1 MKLKIKITALLLSAV
16 LGLAIFTGCGK
27 NGWPETS
34 ELAGLA
40 MKSGIIPQTEA
51 TVEYPDT
58 SDTVFRMFFDNT
70 NSMRGF
76 VKPTIENQTKTAFV
90 YSVDDAIDVASSM
103 LKAQTNGFRSMEG
116 YILKADQ
123 NNVLRWFNVELNNE
137 LQARFCSTEF
147 YTGTDGR
154 PGTLTENGVSVGPLS
169 RLFRTGNIYGEE
181 DKDTPFLSDGLTVI
195 VSDLMEQNFDLDA
208 LYEGVENYYKTN
220 SAAAT
225 ALIGCYSDYK
235 GNMSVP
241 MFSDNGTSET
251 TIYDYEGQ
259 AGYYFFIVGP
269 VNLVQEYVDGVQSR
283 FDADNVSYDTVIFR
297 NCADARLAVNAL
309 NFEAVPDTMDG
320 VKKLKAYDDDITK
333 VLGSANTTEV
343 STYSNNVIVADIDGN
358 TSSAMEDTFQ
368 ISAMADAEEG
378 VTYYIGDAS
387 VYSLNYEEGKS
398 EEDTVCEWVPCT
410 GNALDSL
417 NIRAEALSGEKVDY
431 DADGDE
437 VIVIPQGRNV
447 YYVRCSLELKSGA
460 IEDGAGVYAVVVPYN
475 GKKKGKSQEEAFND
489 LMNRSISTGDFDRAL
504 SGLARRENGYQW
516 SSENQQT
523 ATASALM
530 RTPKLANLL
539 NSLSNS
545 AYTDKES
552 MNYLTFI
559 FDMSDR

>member
-1 MKLKIKITALLLSAV
+1 MKLKIKITTLLLSAA
-16 LGLAIFTGCGK
+16 LGLTIFTGCGK
-27 NGWPETS
+27 KGWPETS
-34 ELAGLA
+34 ELASLA

-51 TVEYPDT
+51 AVEYPDT

-76 VKPTIENQTKTAFV
+76 VKPTIENQKKTAFV
-90 YSVDDAIDVASSM
+90 YSIDDAIDVASSM

-123 NNVLRWFNVELNNE
+123 NNILRWFNVELNNE

-195 VSDLMEQNFDLDA
+195 VSDLMEQNFDLDV

-269 VNLVQEYVDGVQSR
+269 VNLVQEYVDGLQSR
-283 FDADNVSYDTVIFR
+283 FDADNVCYDTVIFR

-320 VKKLKAYDDDITK
+320 VKKLKDYDDDITK

-378 VTYYIGDAS
+378 VAYYIGDAN

-398 EEDTVCEWVPCT
+398 EEDTVCGWVPCT

-417 NIRAEALSGEKVDY
+417 NIRAEVLSGEKVDY

-489 LMNRSISTGDFDRAL
+489 LMSRNISTGDFDRAL
-504 SGLARRENGYQW
+504 SGLARRESGYQW

-523 ATASALM
+523 SAASALM
-530 RTPKLANLL
+530 CTPKLANLL

-545 AYTDKES
+545 AYTDKDS
-552 MNYLTFI
+552 MTYLTFI

>member
-1 MKLKIKITALLLSAV
+1 MKLKIKITALLLSAA
-16 LGLAIFTGCGK
+16 LGLTIFTGCGK
-27 NGWPETS
+27 KGWPETS

-51 TVEYPDT
+51 AVEYPDT

-76 VKPTIENQTKTAFV
+76 VKPTIENQKKTAFV

-123 NNVLRWFNVELNNE
+123 NNILRWFNVELNNE

-195 VSDLMEQNFDLDA
+195 VSDLMEQNFDLDV

-269 VNLVQEYVDGVQSR
+269 VNLVQEYVDGLQSR
-283 FDADNVSYDTVIFR
+283 FDADNVRYDTVIFR

-320 VKKLKAYDDDITK
+320 VKKLKDYDNDITK

-378 VTYYIGDAS
+378 VTYYIGDAN
-387 VYSLNYEEGKS
+387 VYSLNYKEGKGG
-398 EEDTVCEWVPCT
+398 EDTVCEWVPCT

-460 IEDGAGVYAVVVPYN
+460 IEDGVGVYAVVVPYN

-489 LMNRSISTGDFDRAL
+489 LMNRNISTGDFDRAL
-504 SGLARRENGYQW
+504 SGLARQESGYQW
-516 SSENQQT
+516 SSEDQQT
-523 ATASALM
+523 SAASALM
-530 RTPKLANLL
+530 CTPKLANLL

>member
-1 MKLKIKITALLLSAV
+1 
-16 LGLAIFTGCGK
+16 
-27 NGWPETS
+27 
-34 ELAGLA
+34 
-40 MKSGIIPQTEA
+40 
-51 TVEYPDT
+51 
-58 SDTVFRMFFDNT
+58 
-70 NSMRGF
+70 
-76 VKPTIENQTKTAFV
+76 
-90 YSVDDAIDVASSM
+90 
-103 LKAQTNGFRSMEG
+103 
-116 YILKADQ
+116 
-123 NNVLRWFNVELNNE
+123 
-137 LQARFCSTEF
+137 
-147 YTGTDGR
+147 
-154 PGTLTENGVSVGPLS
+154 
-169 RLFRTGNIYGEE
+169 
-181 DKDTPFLSDGLTVI
+181 
-195 VSDLMEQNFDLDA
+195 MEQNFDLDV

-269 VNLVQEYVDGVQSR
+269 VNLVQEYVDGLQSR
-283 FDADNVSYDTVIFR
+283 FDADNVRYDTVIFR

-309 NFEAVPDTMDG
+309 SFEAVPDTMDG
-320 VKKLKAYDDDITK
+320 VKKLKDYDNDITK

-378 VTYYIGDAS
+378 VTYYIGDANA
-387 VYSLNYEEGKS
+387 YSLNYEEGKG

-475 GKKKGKSQEEAFND
+475 GQKKGKSQEEAFND
-489 LMNRSISTGDFDRAL
+489 LMNRNISTGDFDRAL
-504 SGLARRENGYQW
+504 SGLARRESGYQW
-516 SSENQQT
+516 SSEDQRT
-523 ATASALM
+523 SAASALM
-530 RTPKLANLL
+530 CTPKLANLL